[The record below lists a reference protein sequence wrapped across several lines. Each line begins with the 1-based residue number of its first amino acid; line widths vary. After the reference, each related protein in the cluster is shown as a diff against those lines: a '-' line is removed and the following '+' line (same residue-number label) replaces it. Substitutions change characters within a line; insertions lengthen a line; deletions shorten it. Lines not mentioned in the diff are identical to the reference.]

1 LNEAAKM
8 TDVIGKG
15 RVWIAAGFLAALLLV
30 AAILVAVAGPAPA
43 ETPQRPVAAVLAA
56 ASPGDELIPAPPPV
70 AVEAPAAGLA
80 VRTLMPIT
88 RWLKSGEYAWN
99 DEAAAAGPVTIVVD
113 IRARTL
119 SVYRAGVEIG
129 RSSVIYGA
137 DNKPTPLGTFSILM
151 KKADHYSSTYDN
163 APMPFT
169 LRLTQDGVAIHGA
182 ELADDVATHGCVGLP
197 IEFAEL
203 LFAQAELGGR
213 VIIVGGPPA
222 GAPYTTYAALP
233 YPAPGA

>member
-1 LNEAAKM
+1 M
-8 TDVIGKG
+8 TNLMGKR
-15 RVWIAAGFLAALLLV
+15 RVWLAAGSVAVLLLLAAVLL
-30 AAILVAVAGPAPA
+30 AMAGPAPA
-43 ETPQRPVAAVLAA
+43 ETPRPAQAA
-56 ASPGDELIPAPPPV
+56 AAAAGPDGLIPAPPPV
-70 AVEAPAAGLA
+70 EVEAAPGPLA
-80 VRTLMPIT
+80 IRTLMPIT

-99 DEAAAAGPVTIVVD
+99 EDAAPAGPVTIVVD
-113 IRARTL
+113 VRARTL

-197 IEFAEL
+197 IEFAER

-222 GAPYTTYAALP
+222 GGDYTSYAALP
-233 YPAPGA
+233 YGAGA